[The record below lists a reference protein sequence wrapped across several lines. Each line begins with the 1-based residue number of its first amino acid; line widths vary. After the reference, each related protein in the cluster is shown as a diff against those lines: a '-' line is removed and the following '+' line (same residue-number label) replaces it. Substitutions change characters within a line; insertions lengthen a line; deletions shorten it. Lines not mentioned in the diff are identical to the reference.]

1 MDQLKWG
8 LLIEVFGRLEA
19 ELLESMLKAH
29 EIEVEL
35 FQESIGH
42 FAYPTTIDG
51 LARVQIFVPKNKFKE
66 AKELIEDY
74 QNGTME
80 NSLS

>member
-1 MDQLKWG
+1 MDRLEWG
-8 LLIEVFGRLEA
+8 LLTEVFGRLEA

-29 EIEVEL
+29 EIDVEL

-51 LARVQIFVPKNKFKE
+51 LARVQIFIPKNKMIE
-66 AKELIEDY
+66 ANELLEDY
-74 QNGTME
+74 HNGTME
-80 NSLS
+80 KSIS